1 MTRSGAEQ
9 LFDGVMLG
17 DAGLVQAVPGGAVH
31 FDIALVGKDKLAYLE
46 QVARAL
52 NRLGIQV
59 RDGYPKLCH
68 TVSRGKPYTKC
79 DLPTLSHPLLAS
91 EHTRWYNTGKKEV
104 PPDLCLTPLSL
115 SHWFMNDGS
124 SSFTKYVTVYANLS
138 TYCFSIGSIEILERE
153 LSCLGIGSSRGK
165 DKRVVLGAGIRLS
178 VLQSSV
184 GRFMDIVE
192 PYVVEPFKYKI
203 KRRHG
208 NERK

>member
-1 MTRSGAEQ
+1 MSRSGAEQ

-31 FDIALVGKDKLAYLE
+31 FDMALIGEDKLAYLE

-52 NRLGIQV
+52 NSLGIQV

-104 PPDLCLTPLSL
+104 PPDLYLTPLSL

-124 SSFTKYVTVYANLS
+124 SSFTKWVAVYVSLS
-138 TYCFSIGSIEILERE
+138 TYCFSISSIETLERE
-153 LSCLGIGSSRGK
+153 LDYLGIGSFRGR
-165 DKRVVLGAGIRLS
+165 DKRVVSGSGIRLFVRQAS
-178 VLQSSV
+178 VN
-184 GRFMDIVE
+184 RFMDIVE
-192 PYVVEPFKYKI
+192 PYVVEPFKYKV
-203 KRRHG
+203 KRR
-208 NERK
+208 NEDERK